1 MKHFDEAKEMW
12 ETLVPRSGQAKTRQG
27 ELLRAVERLRD
38 EWAIDGNA
46 HWDEAFEHFVD
57 YLRRHLATEDAFT
70 DEQRRQ
76 IRADL
81 DVVADPESGETS
93 EELFDRLADRV
104 VEWARAHADPIAH
117 EPLPNLGR

>member
-1 MKHFDEAKEMW
+1 VKHFDEAKEMW
-12 ETLVPRSGQAKTRQG
+12 ATLVPKSGQAKTRQG

-38 EWAIDGNA
+38 EWSSYGNA

-57 YLRRHLATEDAFT
+57 YVRQHLTAEDSFT
-70 DEQRRQ
+70 DQQKRQ
-76 IRADL
+76 INDDL

-104 VEWARAHADPIAH
+104 VEWADAHPEPIPH
-117 EPLPNLGR
+117 EHIPDLTR